1 MADMKLFIELLAR
14 STGLKRELKDS
25 EQGFQRF
32 GSIAKREMASIRQS
46 ARSLGGVLAGL
57 GVSLSALKGFQSA
70 TGLQEAVLDVKMNLQ
85 EAGGDAGVLNKQL
98 DRVRQTASV
107 IQKQMPFGAQ
117 EVVGIENVLLK
128 AGLKMEDVAAKS
140 GAAWAAAALATISKE
155 APSAMGE
162 GLVAMASPFNIKG
175 DQYGDLANYIQ
186 KVDQASVAK
195 IPDLVEGMKYVAGT
209 AANMKIPAQDILRA
223 MGAMSQQGMR
233 GSMAGTSLNDF
244 LIRMVGTSHM
254 ARKVM
259 AALNQELGRTGKQKL
274 EFFDK
279 KGTLKS
285 FNTIIPELRK
295 SLSGMTDQKKLFVM
309 EKIFGEQGG
318 RAAFALI
325 HEGAGSWE
333 EVGEN
338 IGKAADM
345 QTKLNTRMEGFSANL
360 KSLTGTAQTTAA
372 AIFDPW
378 LGFLTKIVAKTN
390 DATDAI
396 GKFAEKNPSK
406 LLPIAGAG
414 LVVGGLLAGKYGARG
429 IGGLLK
435 GGASTAI
442 GVAEGKALQA
452 AAGVTPVFITNWPA
466 NLGGSVV
473 ADAIGGA
480 VGGGAA
486 AGGGKKAAGWLARKF
501 GVLAGSSMGL
511 ASAEILPLLLAGG
524 AGYGV
529 GTGLNHALGGIS
541 GWASGGKYKGTGW
554 AGEQVYDMFHPEPA
568 KGSQKNEIKIDLQI
582 DSGGRVFARSNDMST
597 SANIGGKNGSF
608 FDALMNTGAW

>member
-14 STGLKRELKDS
+14 STSLKRELKDS

-32 GSIAKREMASIRQS
+32 GTVAKREMASIRQS

-57 GVSLSALKGFQSA
+57 GVSLSALKGFQAS

-107 IQKQMPFGAQ
+107 IQKQMPFGAM

-128 AGLKMEDVAAKS
+128 AGLKMEDVASKS

-155 APSAMGE
+155 APAAMGE

-209 AANMKIPAQDILRA
+209 AANMKVPAQDILRA

-244 LIRMVGTSHM
+244 LIRMVGTSRI

-259 AALNQELGRTGKQKL
+259 GALNQELGRTGKQKL

-285 FNTIIPELRK
+285 FNTIIPEMRK
-295 SLSGMTDQKKLFVM
+295 SLVGMTDQKKLFVM

-338 IGKAADM
+338 ISKAADM

-360 KSLTGTAQTTAA
+360 KSLIGTAQTTAA

-390 DATDAI
+390 EATDAI

-429 IGGLLK
+429 LGALLK
-435 GGASTAI
+435 GGASTAL

-452 AAGVTPVFITNWPA
+452 AAGVTPVFVTNWPVT
-466 NLGGSVV
+466 LGGSAVV
-473 ADAIGGA
+473 DALGGVA
-480 VGGGAA
+480 GGAA
-486 AGGGKKAAGWLARKF
+486 AGGGKKAAGWMMRKF
-501 GVLAGSSMGL
+501 GLLAGSSMGL
-511 ASAEILPLLLAGG
+511 ASTELLPLLLAGG

-529 GTGLNHALGGIS
+529 GTGLNYGLGGLS

-554 AGEQVYDMFHPEPA
+554 AGDQVYDMFHPEPA
-568 KGSQKNEIKIDLQI
+568 KGFQKNEIKIDLQI
-582 DSGGRVFARSNDMST
+582 DSAGRIFARSNDMNT
-597 SANIGGKNGSF
+597 SAGIGGKRGSF
-608 FDALMNTGAW
+608 FDALLTTEAM